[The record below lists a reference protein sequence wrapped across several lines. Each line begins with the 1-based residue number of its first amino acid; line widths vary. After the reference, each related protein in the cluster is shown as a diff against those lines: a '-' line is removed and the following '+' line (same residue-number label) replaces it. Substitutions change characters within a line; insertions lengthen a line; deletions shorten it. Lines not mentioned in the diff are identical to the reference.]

1 MRFAERVYRIEND
14 DELNLSRKKMN
25 VHQLNDLTIYN
36 KGLN

>member
-14 DELNLSRKKMN
+14 DELNLSRKMN

-36 KGLN
+36 KGIN